1 MKDCILHGNNIE
13 TLKTIPDESVDCCIT
28 SPPYYGLRDY
38 GTGEWIGGDPNCPH
52 RRMSKFYEKTTT
64 GHKQEELIGNV
75 GDAIYKTVCPLCGAI
90 REDKQIG
97 LEETPEEYIDK
108 LVSVFREVKRILK
121 PEGTLWVNI
130 GDSYNGNKTGNTEVN
145 KHKGAVTDSFKKKLW
160 DGAKCKDLIGIPW
173 LLAFALRN
181 DGWYLR
187 QDIIWHKPNPM
198 PESVKDRCTKSHEYI
213 FLLSK
218 SPKYYFDYEAIQEEA
233 TYKDGLR
240 VGESDYSNSKYLDA
254 KQESSVRQ
262 GMNKERGENIVAL
275 RKNLPEQL
283 PFVNFM
289 RSRTTVD
296 IIEANSS
303 IKRSTI
309 EHWFRTDKS
318 GFSFPSVEDW
328 NEIKWLVDDF
338 SQEFA
343 DIDFK
348 LTDVTYETDAIGK
361 NSNGTRNKRDVWSV
375 IPSHYK
381 EAHFATFPEELVTP
395 MILAGCPKDGVVLD
409 PFMGSGTTGAVAIL
423 NKRHYI
429 GCELNKE
436 YIEMANKRIADAV
449 KIANQITFDDLFSDN
464 QTTFDDILKND
475 ITT

>member
-13 TLKTIPDESVDCCIT
+13 TLKTIPDGSVDCCIT

-38 GTGEWIGGDPNCPH
+38 GTGTWVGGDPNCPH
-52 RRMSKFYEKTTT
+52 RRTSKYSEKTIT
-64 GHKQEELIGNV
+64 GHAQEELRGNV

-145 KHKGAVTDSFKKKLW
+145 KHKGAVTDSFKKKIW
-160 DGAKCKDLIGIPW
+160 DGAKQKDLIGIPW

-218 SPKYYFDYEAIQEEA
+218 SPKYYFDYEAIQEESIC
-233 TYKDGLR
+233 KDDPRAGL
-240 VGESDYSNSKYLDA
+240 GHIDYDGK
-254 KQESSVRQ
+254 
-262 GMNKERGENIVAL
+262 RGGNQTSL
-275 RKNLPEQL
+275 GQQS
-283 PFVNFM
+283 FV
-289 RSRTTVD
+289 
-296 IIEANSS
+296 S
-303 IKRSTI
+303 ISEK
-309 EHWFRTDKS
+309 
-318 GFSFPSVEDW
+318 
-328 NEIKWLVDDF
+328 
-338 SQEFA
+338 
-343 DIDFK
+343 
-348 LTDVTYETDAIGK
+348 
-361 NSNGTRNKRDVWSV
+361 RNKRDVWSV

-395 MILAGCPKDGVVLD
+395 MLLAGCPKDGVVLD

-429 GCELNKE
+429 GCELNRE
-436 YIEMANKRIADAV
+436 YIDMANNRIADAV

-464 QTTFDDILKND
+464 QTTFDDIMKGEN
-475 ITT
+475 